1 MLKKIAYIAAAL
13 FAAFISLIIAAL
25 INETLCAFLLA
36 LYMIALFIGLPIYAV
51 CKIIAAQRAKKRARR
66 KRRRAAAPA
75 TQAVQKRQAA
85 PKQAPSR
92 RLHFPEDF
100 DGKLLAYKYEG
111 VGVYVPDIHTAKDV
125 EIGQVAILEREPD
138 NKFDPGAVA
147 VYAGSPSGLVKVGY
161 LYRGRLQSMA
171 NDWLKADEPIFCQ
184 FSQADK
190 QAANASKDGFKL
202 NIAFY
207 K

>member
-25 INETLCAFLLA
+25 INETFCALLLA
-36 LYMIALFIGLPIYAV
+36 LYMIALFIVLPVYAV

-66 KRRRAAAPA
+66 RRRRTAAPA
-75 TQAVQKRQAA
+75 TQVAHEKRVEPQKA
-85 PKQAPSR
+85 PVP

-100 DGKLLAYKYEG
+100 EGKLLAYKYES
-111 VGVYVPDIHTAKDV
+111 VGVYVPDIHAAKDI
-125 EIGQVAILEREPD
+125 EFAQVAILEREPD
-138 NKFDPGAVA
+138 NTYDPGAVA